1 MNRWMIAAALAV
13 LLSGTGFYPAKAAQ
27 PTTEALLACA
37 DEPDDPRR
45 LRCFD
50 AVVAGLR
57 TAPPAPAASASA
69 SASASAAAAPSVPAP
84 VAAPETSAPAASAED
99 RFGARGDLKREK
111 HADLSEISATVTAVS
126 TKPYGGLVVTLDNEQ
141 VWAEI
146 TSGSKLKLKPGDA
159 VKIERGAL
167 GSYVLITSNGRS
179 SKVARAR

>member
-13 LLSGTGFYPAKAAQ
+13 LLSGTGFSPAKAAQ

-57 TAPPAPAASASA
+57 TAPAAPTASAS
-69 SASASAAAAPSVPAP
+69 AAPSVPAP
-84 VAAPETSAPAASAED
+84 VAAPETSAAAASAED

>member
-1 MNRWMIAAALAV
+1 
-13 LLSGTGFYPAKAAQ
+13 
-27 PTTEALLACA
+27 LLACA

-50 AVVAGLR
+50 AVVAGLP
-57 TAPPAPAASASA
+57 TAPAAPA
-69 SASASAAAAPSVPAP
+69 ASASAAAAPSVTAP
-84 VAAPETSAPAASAED
+84 VAAPETSAPSPAPAPAASAED

-111 HADLSEISATVTAVS
+111 QADVSEISATVTAVS

-146 TSGSKLKLKPGDA
+146 TSGSKLKLKPGDTI
-159 VKIERGAL
+159 KIERGAL
-167 GSYVLITSNGRS
+167 GSYLLIAANGRS

>member
-13 LLSGTGFYPAKAAQ
+13 LLSGTGVSPAKAAQ

-57 TAPPAPAASASA
+57 TAPTAPPAPA
-69 SASASAAAAPSVPAP
+69 ASAAAAPSVPAP

>member
-1 MNRWMIAAALAV
+1 LARHLAVGNNACMNRWIMTAAFAV
-13 LLSGTGFYPAKAAQ
+13 LLSGTGFSPAQAAER
-27 PTTEALLACA
+27 TTEALLACA

-57 TAPPAPAASASA
+57 TAP
-69 SASASAAAAPSVPAP
+69 ASAAVPSAPAQ
-84 VAAPETSAPAASAED
+84 VAAPETATPAASAED
-99 RFGARGDLKREK
+99 RFGARGELKRET
-111 HADLSEISATVTAVS
+111 HGELSEISGTVTAVS
-126 TKPYGGLVVTLDNEQ
+126 TKPYGQLVVTLDNEQ

-146 TSGSKLKLKPGDA
+146 AAGSKLKLKPGDR

-167 GSYVLITSNGRS
+167 GSYVLITANGRS